1 MSVCFKMD
9 KSEQILVQS
18 ENNEMII
25 DEDCEV
31 TAIEEATTTDG
42 VLNKSRIRKSVVWWY
57 FNKLPGEEGSRCTL
71 CGHVLRDCSNTT
83 NLFKVNSYK
92 FCT

>member
-1 MSVCFKMD
+1 MSLCFKMD
-9 KSEQILVQS
+9 ESEQILAQS

-31 TAIEEATTTDG
+31 TVIEEATTTDG
-42 VLNKSRIRKSVVWWY
+42 VVNKSRRSVVWWY
-57 FNKLPGEEGSRCTL
+57 FNKLPGKKGRGVHCA
-71 CGHVLRDCSNTT
+71 HVLRDCGNTT
-83 NLFKVNSYK
+83 NLFKVNSYR

>member
-9 KSEQILVQS
+9 ESEQILVQS

-31 TAIEEATTTDG
+31 TVIEEATTTDG
-42 VLNKSRIRKSVVWWY
+42 VVNKSRRSVVWRY
-57 FNKLPGEEGSRCTL
+57 FNKLPGEEGSRCKL
-71 CGHVLRDCSNTT
+71 CVHVLRGCGNTT
-83 NLFKVNSYK
+83 NLFKVNSYN
-92 FCT
+92 FST

>member
-1 MSVCFKMD
+1 MD
-9 KSEQILVQS
+9 ESEQILVQS

-25 DEDCEV
+25 DEDCKV
-31 TAIEEATTTDG
+31 TVIEKATTTDG
-42 VLNKSRIRKSVVWWY
+42 VVNKSRRSVVWQY

-71 CGHVLRDCSNTT
+71 CGHVLRDCGNTT
-83 NLFKVNSYK
+83 SLFKVNSYK

>member
-1 MSVCFKMD
+1 MSLCFKMD
-9 KSEQILVQS
+9 ESEQILVQR

-31 TAIEEATTTDG
+31 TVIEEATTTDG
-42 VLNKSRIRKSVVWWY
+42 VVNKSRRSVVWRY
-57 FNKLPGEEGSRCTL
+57 FNKLPGEEGSKCTL
-71 CGHVLRDCSNTT
+71 CAHVLRDCGNTT

>member
-1 MSVCFKMD
+1 MD
-9 KSEQILVQS
+9 ESEQILVQS

-31 TAIEEATTTDG
+31 MVIEEATTTDG
-42 VLNKSRIRKSVVWWY
+42 VVTKSRRSVVWRY
-57 FNKLPGEEGSRCTL
+57 FNKLPGDEGLRCTL
-71 CGHVLRDCSNTT
+71 SVHVLRDCGNTT
-83 NLFKVNSYK
+83 SPFKVNSYK

>member
-1 MSVCFKMD
+1 MD
-9 KSEQILVQS
+9 ESEQILAQS

-42 VLNKSRIRKSVVWWY
+42 VVNKSRRSVVWRY
-57 FNKLPGEEGSRCTL
+57 FNKLPGEEGSKCTL
-71 CGHVLRDCSNTT
+71 CACTERLR
-83 NLFKVNSYK
+83 
-92 FCT
+92 